1 MWGRKVGQGPK
12 TARIRIQYPWSV
24 AFRPIVSPSSLWW
37 LFISI
42 WKKKISA
49 RMISPKLRPLL
60 HYVDADA
67 DRDSLFRVLLSLPV
81 WLIWTPVV
89 DFRPQPLPSLE
100 YALFCSED
108 NATHLFIIRI
118 LIHCQR
124 VGCLLL
130 HCTALC
136 TISDFIDASRR
147 LLGGFASSTY
157 SFAYQFKSPSPSS
170 SSFFSFSPIFIASI
184 HPTAHREEIYRNRLI
199 LISVVEQTLMLFLI
213 LFLPLPSLDD
223 SRSA

>member
-12 TARIRIQYPWSV
+12 TTRIRIQYPWSV
-24 AFRPIVSPSSLWW
+24 AFRPIVSPSSRWW

-42 WKKKISA
+42 WKKISA
-49 RMISPKLRPLL
+49 RMISPKLGPLL

-130 HCTALC
+130 HCTLHHLRLH
-136 TISDFIDASRR
+136 RR
-147 LLGGFASSTY
+147 V
-157 SFAYQFKSPSPSS
+157 SS
-170 SSFFSFSPIFIASI
+170 SSRWFCFVHVFFCVSIYITVFIILLLLLLLSNLHCI
-184 HPTAHREEIYRNRLI
+184 HPSNCT
-199 LISVVEQTLMLFLI
+199 
-213 LFLPLPSLDD
+213 
-223 SRSA
+223 SRGDI

>member
-12 TARIRIQYPWSV
+12 TTRIRIQYPWSV

-42 WKKKISA
+42 WKKISA
-49 RMISPKLRPLL
+49 RMISPKLGPLL

-100 YALFCSED
+100 YVLFCSED

-130 HCTALC
+130 HCTLHSAPSP
-136 TISDFIDASRR
+136 T
-147 LLGGFASSTY
+147 SSTRLVVF
-157 SFAYQFKSPSPSS
+157 SVVLLRPRILLRINLNHRLHHPPPSSPSLQSSLHPS
-170 SSFFSFSPIFIASI
+170 IQLHIERRYI
-184 HPTAHREEIYRNRLI
+184 ETG
-199 LISVVEQTLMLFLI
+199 
-213 LFLPLPSLDD
+213 
-223 SRSA
+223 